1 MKRLRMATLVAATI
15 TSGLNAGLF
24 AGFAYSV
31 MPGLRRSDDHAF
43 VEVMQNINE
52 VIVNPLF
59 MSCFMGGLGCA
70 VATVWQNRRST
81 DRALRGW
88 LLAGCA
94 GYAAMFLITVG
105 FNVPLNDKLAAAGDP
120 NHVSDL
126 AAVRAAFEDKWVA
139 WNIARAVAN
148 MASFAG
154 FAWALVL
161 AGRGDRHG
169 VPDLARVTATTAPG
183 ARLVGSR

>member
-1 MKRLRMATLVAATI
+1 MRRLRVATLVAATV

-43 VEVMQNINE
+43 VEVMRNINE
-52 VIVNPLF
+52 VIVNPVF
-59 MSCFMGGLGCA
+59 MTSFMGGLGCA
-70 VATVWQNRRST
+70 AATVVSNRRSG
-81 DRALRGW
+81 DRAFRAW
-88 LLAGCA
+88 LLAGFA

-105 FNVPLNDKLAAAGDP
+105 FNVPLNDELAAAGSPDG
-120 NHVSDL
+120 VDV

-139 WNIARAVAN
+139 WNIARAIAN
-148 MASFAG
+148 VASFAS

-161 AGRGDRHG
+161 LGRDRQPVVEV
-169 VPDLARVTATTAPG
+169 VPAPATAAP
-183 ARLVGSR
+183 RLVGSR